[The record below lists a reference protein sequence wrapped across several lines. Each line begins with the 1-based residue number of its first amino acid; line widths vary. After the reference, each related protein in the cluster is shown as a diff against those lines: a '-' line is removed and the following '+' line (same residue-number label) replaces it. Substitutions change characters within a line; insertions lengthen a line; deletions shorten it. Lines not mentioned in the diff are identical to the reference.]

1 MNFRQNRRQTA
12 FTLIELLIVVTIL
25 GILAAII
32 VPQFRTMSGDASA
45 AALKTD
51 LQRLRD
57 AIERYTADHGNRP
70 VVASIESQLTMF
82 TDRDGATSSAKDD
95 TYAYGPYL
103 VSMPKLPVGAQVG
116 QKDVTDDPDTAG
128 FGWCYYEVDGRIHAN
143 TTDDEVDINGRK
155 YNEY

>member
-1 MNFRQNRRQTA
+1 MNIRQNRRPSA

-57 AIERYTADHGNRP
+57 AIERYTADHGARP
-70 VVASIESQLTMF
+70 ASGSIETQLTMF
-82 TDRDGATSSAKDD
+82 TDRDGATSSAKDA
-95 TYAYGPYL
+95 TFTYGPYL

-116 QKDVTDDPDTAG
+116 KTAVTDTPETAG
-128 FGWCYYEVDGRIHAN
+128 FGWCYYEDDGRIHAN
-143 TTDDEVDINGRK
+143 TVDGEVDVNGRK